1 MIGQRSAA
9 TVGPRSS
16 ERILRPR
23 SDTAKGERVAA
34 SLAARDSAVK
44 PTAEV
49 TRWLEKRRDAHAFL
63 VRRIPFRELDGWHFA
78 PDTGNLAH
86 RTGRFFTIAGLDV
99 SVEGDRTK
107 SWRQPVIR
115 QPETGILGLLAK
127 EIDGVLHFLMQA
139 KMEPGNPGMLQLS
152 PTVQATRSNYTRAHG
167 GARVRYL
174 DYFVSPEPGRDH
186 VLADSLQSEHGSW
199 FHRKSN
205 RNMVVETRDDPA
217 VDEDFCWLTLGQIGE
232 LLRLDD
238 VVNMDARSV
247 LACVLPDDGA
257 QALHPDTDVVSW
269 LTAERSRQLVLARP
283 TPLREVAGWTVGE
296 EAIERPDSRYFRV
309 VAVAAEAPTREVTGW
324 SQPLV
329 EPFGEG
335 IAAFLTRRFHGVR
348 HFLAQARVE
357 GGLAHGP
364 EIAPTVQC
372 TPGNYAHLP
381 PAERP
386 LFLDGVLACAG
397 SPRIRYEAVHSEEGG
412 RLLNAQSRC
421 LVIEA
426 DEEQAPLEAPRGY
439 RWVTYGQLVA
449 LARHGHYLNVQAR
462 TLLACIGTI
471 PELQG
476 DAP

>member
-1 MIGQRSAA
+1 MIGQRTAA
-9 TVGPRSS
+9 VGPRFS

-23 SDTAKGERVAA
+23 ADAAHAERVAA

-49 TRWLEKRRDAHAFL
+49 TRWLEKRRDAHAFR

-78 PDTGNLAH
+78 ADTGNLVH
-86 RTGRFFTIAGLDV
+86 RSGRFFTITGLHV
-99 SVEGDRTK
+99 SVEGDRTT
-107 SWRQPVIR
+107 SWRQPVIW

-167 GARVRYL
+167 GARVKYL

-199 FHRKSN
+199 FHQKSN
-205 RNMVVETRDDPA
+205 RNMVVETRDDPV

-238 VVNMDARSV
+238 VVNMDARSA
-247 LACVLPDDGA
+247 LACALPDDGP

-269 LTAERSRQLVLARP
+269 LTAERSRQLLLARP
-283 TPLREVAGWTVGE
+283 TPLREVAGWTLGE

-329 EPFGEG
+329 EPCGEG
-335 IAAFLTRRFHGVR
+335 IAAFLTRRFGGVR

-357 GGLAHGP
+357 GGLVHGP

-386 LFLDGVLACAG
+386 LFLDTVLACAE

-412 RLLNAQSRC
+412 RFLNAQSRY

-426 DEEQAPLEAPRGY
+426 DEEQAPLEPPRGH
-439 RWVTYGQLVA
+439 RWVTYGQLAA

-462 TLLACIGTI
+462 TLLACIGTN

-476 DAP
+476 DAL

>member
-1 MIGQRSAA
+1 MA
-9 TVGPRSS
+9 V
-16 ERILRPR
+16 
-23 SDTAKGERVAA
+23 
-34 SLAARDSAVK
+34 RDSAVK

-49 TRWLEKRRDAHAFL
+49 TRWLAERRDAHAFR
-63 VRRIPFRELDGWHFA
+63 VNRIPLRELDGWHFA
-78 PDTGNLAH
+78 PGTGDLVH
-86 RTGRFFTIAGLDV
+86 RSGRFFTIAGLEV
-99 SVEGDRTK
+99 SIEGSYAT
-107 SWRQPVIR
+107 SWQQPVIR

-139 KMEPGNPGMLQLS
+139 KMEPGNPDLLQLS

-167 GARVRYL
+167 GARVKYL
-174 DYFVSPEPGRDH
+174 DYFVGPEPGRDH

-199 FHRKSN
+199 FYRKSN
-205 RNMVVETRDDPA
+205 RNMVVETRDDPPE
-217 VDEDFCWLTLGQIGE
+217 DKDFCWLTLGQIGE

-247 LACVLPDDGA
+247 LACVLPDRGA
-257 QALHPDTDVVSW
+257 TALHTDTDVVSW
-269 LTAERSRQLVLARP
+269 LTAERSRQLLLAGPRP
-283 TPLREVAGWTVGE
+283 LCDVAEWTVGE
-296 EAIERPDSRYFRV
+296 EAIERPDGRYFQV
-309 VAVAAEAPTREVTGW
+309 VAVAAEAPSREVTGW

-329 EPFGEG
+329 EPRGEG
-335 IAAFLTRRFHGVR
+335 IAAFLTRRIGGVR
-348 HFLAQARVE
+348 HFLAQARAE
-357 GGLAHGP
+357 GGLVHGP

-381 PAERP
+381 APERP
-386 LFLDGVLACAG
+386 PFLDDVLACAG

-412 RLLNAQSRC
+412 RFLNAQSRY

-426 DEEQAPLEAPRGY
+426 DEAQSSPEPPCGY
-439 RWVTYGQLVA
+439 RWVTYGQLAA
-449 LARHGHYLNVQAR
+449 LARYGHCLNVQAR